1 MSAFRIRE
9 PFTDAVDSAVL
20 PRLIHLSGGLYAA
33 AFSLMKLLP
42 AQFVL
47 QRALEQGQLT
57 RQTTVIE
64 TTSGT
69 YGLGLAMV
77 CRRLG
82 VPLILVGDPA
92 IESHLR
98 RRLEALGAKVS
109 IVRGRAATRTGGIQQ
124 ARLDRVERIRVR
136 YPRSFTPGQYDNP
149 MHICA
154 YGRVAELISESFRR
168 LDALVCPVGSGS
180 SSTGIAGFLRLL
192 WPELVLIGVDTVGS
206 VLFGAPNG
214 RRRLRGLGNGLLPK
228 VLDHSLFDEVHWV
241 PAGDAFATTRRL
253 HADHT
258 LFMGPTSGA
267 SYLVAEWWMRRNPG
281 ATVLAVM
288 PDEGYRYQRT
298 VYHDAWLR
306 REGLAG
312 IEVGREPV
320 EIAHPGDLE
329 DLWSRYRW
337 ERCTRAEVVEQRAVT
352 DAR

>member
-1 MSAFRIRE
+1 MSAFRIRK
-9 PFTDAVDSAVL
+9 PFTDVVDSAVL
-20 PRLIHLSGGLYAA
+20 PRLIHLSGDLYAA
-33 AFSLMKLLP
+33 AFQLMKLLP

-57 RQTTVIE
+57 ERSTVIE

-82 VPLILVGDPA
+82 LPLILVGDTA
-92 IESHLR
+92 IDSHLR
-98 RRLEALGAKVS
+98 RRLEALGARVS
-109 IVRGRAATRTGGIQQ
+109 IVSGQAARTGGIQQ
-124 ARLDRVERIRVR
+124 ARLDRVKRIRAR
-136 YPRSFTPGQYDNP
+136 HRSPFTPGQYDNT
-149 MHICA
+149 MHANA
-154 YGRVAELISESFRR
+154 YGRVAELITESFPQV
-168 LDALVCPVGSGS
+168 DALICPVGSGS

-192 WPELVLIGVDTVGS
+192 WPDLVLIGVDTPGS

-241 PAGDAFATTRRL
+241 PAGDAFAMTRRL

-267 SYLVAEWWMRRNPG
+267 AYQVGQWWRRHNPG
-281 ATVLAVM
+281 GTVLAVM
-288 PDEGYRYQRT
+288 PDEGHRYQRT
-298 VYHDAWLR
+298 VFHDAWLR

-312 IEVGREPV
+312 VEAPREPT

-329 DLWSRYRW
+329 DRWSRYAWGR
-337 ERCTRAEVVEQRAVT
+337 RTRDEVVDLRAAVGT
-352 DAR
+352 R